1 MQKYNLNPL
10 QRSYNFKD
18 LQLRDGIKKD
28 GVTYSKFPSANN
40 GMTELVNIVAGLQ
53 KDVKR
58 INECLTLPG
67 AQTYARRQGVNWEAH
82 ELDFTGPNGKPDGI
96 KEVIVTDS
104 KGNIKVVN
112 GYALTNTTYPIR
124 KMYRILHPSKQSRKA
139 EPFSKFKQNIYD
151 LPDVWDGKTQP
162 TYKVQIPED
171 DEFYQF
177 RNNTPISVK
186 KVFKKYIFDE
196 VYNGAKPDIDRQGLM
211 PMFKAQLANKVL
223 TKSFNTIIKYPAM
236 SKLFGIDKN
245 EIDNI
250 PTKEFNKMLRN
261 KDLIAAM
268 QEEMSHIVTNAELRN
283 DAQSFIYGEVI
294 PESII
299 EVQQAQRKYL
309 ETHGQPSNQE
319 EEEE

>member
-18 LQLRDGIKKD
+18 LQLRDGVKKD
-28 GVTYSKFPSANN
+28 GASYSKFASANN

-67 AQTYARRQGVNWEAH
+67 AQTYARRHGVNWEAH

-124 KMYRILHPSKQSRKA
+124 KMYRASHPSKQSRKA

-151 LPDVWDGKTQP
+151 LPDVWDGKSQP
-162 TYKVQIPED
+162 TYKVSIPED
-171 DEFYQF
+171 DEFYKF

-186 KVFKKYIFDE
+186 KAFKKYIFDTVYDE
-196 VYNGAKPDIDRQGLM
+196 VKTEINNQGLM
-211 PMFKAQLANKVL
+211 PMFKAQLVNKAL
-223 TKSFNTIIKYPAM
+223 SKSFNKIIKYPAM

-245 EIDNI
+245 EIDNM
-250 PTKEFNKMLRN
+250 PSKEFNKMLRH
-261 KDLIAAM
+261 KDLIPTM
-268 QEEMSHIVTNAELRN
+268 QDEMSIVYQDLNLLGEAH
-283 DAQSFIYGEVI
+283 DFIYNEVI
-294 PESII
+294 PEALADALK
-299 EVQQAQRKYL
+299 AQDKYI
-309 ETHGQPSNQE
+309 ETHRQPSNQE